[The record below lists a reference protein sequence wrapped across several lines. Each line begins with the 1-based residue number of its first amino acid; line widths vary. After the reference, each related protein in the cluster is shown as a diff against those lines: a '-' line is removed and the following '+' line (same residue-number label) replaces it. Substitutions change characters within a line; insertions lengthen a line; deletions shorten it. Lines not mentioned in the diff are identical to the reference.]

1 MIFTCVVI
9 KQSAAFRGDRSCG
22 ENRQGWLTSERK
34 EASVDGW
41 PWKAR
46 IRATMRARLAGGDEV
61 VSTSMLT
68 LAAAGFRADAGD
80 GGGV

>member
-1 MIFTCVVI
+1 
-9 KQSAAFRGDRSCG
+9 
-22 ENRQGWLTSERK
+22 
-34 EASVDGW
+34 
-41 PWKAR
+41 
-46 IRATMRARLAGGDEV
+46 MRARLAGGDEV